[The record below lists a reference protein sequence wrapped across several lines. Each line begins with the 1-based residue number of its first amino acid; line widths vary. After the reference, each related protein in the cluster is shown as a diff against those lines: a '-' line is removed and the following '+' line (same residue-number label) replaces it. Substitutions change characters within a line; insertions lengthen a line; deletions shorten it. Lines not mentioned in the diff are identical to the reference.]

1 MFSLPLIATEE
12 VMYKIDRPTKQ
23 QVRDWL
29 MRRHINPEP
38 LPLMEQI
45 RHELHWKLGRKE
57 PNEMNL

>member
-1 MFSLPLIATEE
+1 
-12 VMYKIDRPTKQ
+12 MYKIDRPTKQ

-45 RHELHWKLGRKE
+45 RHELHWKLDRKE
-57 PNEMNL
+57 PNAMNLWRLCR